1 MPEAVI
7 VSAARTPIGRANK
20 GSLKDFRPDD
30 LAAFAIQSALDK
42 IPALDPT
49 TIEDLYLGCGL
60 PGGES
65 GNNMARIVTT
75 LMGLEVPGATTT
87 RYCASSVQTTRM
99 AFHAIKAGEG
109 DIFVSAGVETV
120 SRFAKGTSDHWP
132 DTKNPVFA
140 EAQERTNK
148 TAELGNAAGA
158 WHDPREDGLVPDVYI
173 AMGQTAENVATL
185 RGLDR
190 KELDEYAVEQALQLK
205 EKAGD
210 DTEVT
215 ALCIG
220 PEKAVDAVRK
230 ALQMGA
236 DKGILVSDE
245 AIAGSDYLGT
255 SLVLAEAIKKIGVPD
270 LVMCGMA
277 STDASGSVVPAML
290 AERLDLPQVTFASV
304 IETQGDQ
311 VRIKRDGD
319 TATEVI
325 GATMP
330 LVMSVTDQ
338 TGEARYPSFKGIMAA
353 KKKPLETWSLSDL
366 GVDAELVGLGASW
379 SAVEETAARPPRT
392 AGEIVTDEDGSGAT
406 ALTEFLASKKFI

>member
-1 MPEAVI
+1 MNI
-7 VSAARTPIGRANK
+7 VVCVK
-20 GSLKDFRPDD
+20 YVPDATAD
-30 LAAFAIQSALDK
+30 RQF
-42 IPALDPT
+42 
-49 TIEDLYLGCGL
+49 
-60 PGGES
+60 ES
-65 GNNMARIVTT
+65 DNTVDRV
-75 LMGLEVPGATTT
+75 
-87 RYCASSVQTTRM
+87 
-99 AFHAIKAGEG
+99 
-109 DIFVSAGVETV
+109 GV
-120 SRFAKGTSDHWP
+120 
-132 DTKNPVFA
+132 
-140 EAQERTNK
+140 
-148 TAELGNAAGA
+148 
-158 WHDPREDGLVPDVYI
+158 DGL
-173 AMGQTAENVATL
+173 L
-185 RGLDR
+185 S
-190 KELDEYAVEQALQLK
+190 ELDEYAVEQALQLK

-353 KKKPLETWSLSDL
+353 KKKPVEEWDLSDL
-366 GVDAELVGLGASW
+366 GVDASEVGLD
-379 SAVEETAARPPRT
+379 AAWTKVVTTEPRPPRT
-392 AGEIVTDEDGSGAT
+392 AGEIITDEGDGGT
-406 ALTEFLASKKFI
+406 KLVEFLASKKFV